1 MDYPMTT
8 AKTPTIALASIGLAL
23 ALTGCGKMGQ
33 VEQGRV
39 VGYDAQTRLV
49 TLIRESPG
57 AGSNPGVLPP
67 VTVEAPADPNEMGPA
82 PVAGGLLLLD
92 TRQRRIVIY
101 DRAMHSFRTIHYTPL
116 AERHIVS
123 KSAVPPAVDQGT
135 KTVTIYSP
143 KEHTLIT
150 FPVSDELLAM
160 PAQTWRSG
168 DVVRYYYKDPA
179 RALRLMNV
187 TQTDLSKS
195 AG

>member
-1 MDYPMTT
+1 MDYPMRT
-8 AKTPTIALASIGLAL
+8 AVIALAASGMALAL
-23 ALTGCGKMGQ
+23 AGCGKMGQ

-39 VGYDAQTRLV
+39 IAYDAQTRRV

-57 AGSNPGVLPP
+57 ARSNPGVLPP

-82 PVAGGLLLLD
+82 PAAGGLLLLD

-101 DRAMHSFRTIHYTPL
+101 DRARQSFRTIHYAPL
-116 AERHIVS
+116 AERHNVP
-123 KSAVPPAVDQGT
+123 KNAVPSAVDRGG

-160 PAQTWRSG
+160 PVDTWRSG

-179 RALRLMNV
+179 HALRLMNV